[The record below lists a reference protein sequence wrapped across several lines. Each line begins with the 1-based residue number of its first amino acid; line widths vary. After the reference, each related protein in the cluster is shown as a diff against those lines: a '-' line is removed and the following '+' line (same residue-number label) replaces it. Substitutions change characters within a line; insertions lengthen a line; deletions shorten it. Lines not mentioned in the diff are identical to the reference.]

1 MIDTVA
7 VCSAVSSE
15 IEMKSFTY
23 DAMPILKRAS
33 MPGKEGGILQFQ
45 SVCGRPDGIDETPFL
60 ILFKISTTNSLLWR
74 RYSLERPLRT

>member
-1 MIDTVA
+1 MDIERVIDAVA

-33 MPGKEGGILQFQ
+33 MPGKKGGILQF
-45 SVCGRPDGIDETPFL
+45 
-60 ILFKISTTNSLLWR
+60 
-74 RYSLERPLRT
+74 